1 MEPHE
6 LMTTE
11 EVAEHFRVNPSTVRR
26 WRLDGV
32 GPRFV
37 KIGSVYRYPRVHLSE
52 WIAARIGDRVAS

>member
-1 MEPHE
+1 MESHE

-37 KIGSVYRYPRVHLSE
+37 KIGSVYRYPRGLIDVWVSE
-52 WIAARIGDRVAS
+52 QVTERTAS

>member
-6 LMTTE
+6 LMTTD
-11 EVAEHFRVNPSTVRR
+11 EVAEYFRVNASTVRR

-37 KIGSVYRYPRVHLSE
+37 KIGSVYRYPRGLLDLWVSARVNKSE
-52 WIAARIGDRVAS
+52 AS

>member
-6 LMTTE
+6 LMTTD
-11 EVAEHFRVNPSTVRR
+11 EVAEYFRVNASTVRR

-37 KIGSVYRYPRVHLSE
+37 KIGSVYRYPRQLLDLWASARVNKSE
-52 WIAARIGDRVAS
+52 AS

>member
-6 LMTTE
+6 LMTTD
-11 EVAEHFRVNPSTVRR
+11 EVAEYFRVNTSTVRR

-37 KIGSVYRYPRVHLSE
+37 KIGSVYRYPRELLNLWVS
-52 WIAARIGDRVAS
+52 ARVAEREAS